1 MEPRRLGVLDVG
13 SNTVHLLV
21 VDARPGAR
29 PWPAYS
35 YKAELRLAEL
45 LDSKGRVTSGAGD
58 RLIKTITT
66 CLQVAEDQGVEELL
80 AFATSALREA
90 TNGTELMRRVRKE
103 TGVDILL
110 LSGSDEA
117 RLTFL
122 AARRWYGWSA
132 GRLLVL
138 DIGGGSLEIAT
149 GDHEFPDVAISLP
162 LGAGRVTRD
171 RLVGEDPPGPDRLH
185 EVRKDIRKAVARAIG
200 EVLRG
205 GPPGRGVATSKTF
218 RQLARITGAA
228 PSNEGPYVPRV
239 LHRTDLDRWVPRL
252 STMSGFD
259 RAALPG
265 VSPTRAPQLLAGAL
279 VADAVLHLLDLEQV
293 DICPWALREG
303 VILRRLDQ
311 LSDTA

>member
-45 LDSKGRVTSGAGD
+45 LDRKGRVTDDAGD
-58 RLIKTITT
+58 RLIKTIKT
-66 CLQVAEDQGVEELL
+66 CMQVAEDQGVEEIL

-90 TNGTELMRRVRKE
+90 TNGPELMRRLRKV
-103 TGVDILL
+103 TGVDLL
-110 LSGSDEA
+110 VLSGADEA

-138 DIGGGSLEIAT
+138 DIGGGSLEIAA
-149 GDHEFPDVAISLP
+149 GDHEYPDIAISLP

-171 RLVGEDPPGPDRLH
+171 RLDGDPPDGDRLQQ
-185 EVRKDIRKAVARAIG
+185 VRKEIRKEIARAIG

-239 LHRTDLDRWVPRL
+239 LRRAELDRWVPKL
-252 STMSGFD
+252 SSMSGFD

-265 VSPTRAPQLLAGAL
+265 VSPTRAPQLLAGAV

-303 VILRRLDQ
+303 VILRHLDRM
-311 LSDTA
+311 S